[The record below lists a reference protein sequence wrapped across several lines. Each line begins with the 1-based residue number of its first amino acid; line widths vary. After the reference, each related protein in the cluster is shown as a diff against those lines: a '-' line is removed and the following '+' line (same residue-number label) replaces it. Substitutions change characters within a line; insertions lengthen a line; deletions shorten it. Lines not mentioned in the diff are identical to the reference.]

1 MLGGEG
7 IVALEQVGLD
17 VVDVDPAPPAAI
29 ACEAKPMICPYLR
42 TGSPTAMSASATLCP
57 SAIGSR
63 TSTVR
68 PPTVRTNPL
77 GIGRA
82 ATATL
87 SSPRRT
93 TALGP
98 SAAIAIAVPLS

>member
-1 MLGGEG
+1 
-7 IVALEQVGLD
+7 
-17 VVDVDPAPPAAI
+17 
-29 ACEAKPMICPYLR
+29 MIWPYLR
-42 TGSPTAMSASATLCP
+42 TGCPGSMSTRATLCP

-87 SSPRRT
+87 SSPRKRT
-93 TALGP
+93 ARCS
-98 SAAIAIAVPLS
+98 SAAVAMTPDLVDVETWFSAAYPVLNPTPV